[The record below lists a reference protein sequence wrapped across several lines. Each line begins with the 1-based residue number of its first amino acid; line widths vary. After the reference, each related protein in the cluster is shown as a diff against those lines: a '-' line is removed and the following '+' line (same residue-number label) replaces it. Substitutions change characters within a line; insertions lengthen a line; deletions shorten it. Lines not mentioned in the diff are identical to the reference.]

1 MLSGLLFDRLT
12 ADSRPAVLFKPRRCL
27 RARFSGS
34 NCHACIEECQS
45 GALTLNGKA
54 ISFDDEK
61 CTGCL
66 RCKAICPNDALT
78 DDIDI
83 KLLLETI
90 GDKEKVVLSCLKN
103 RQCEGKIRIPCIG
116 FLSEPL
122 LVAINVLTNKNV
134 IIDVERCGGCVN
146 GHCLDAIQDRLSNIL
161 SRATNHT
168 SLKIKLAINDD
179 DIPAIDRKT
188 ARRFFLKDAGKAIVN
203 ISASMAGTACVSQSR
218 IESQFEKFPIRN
230 SAGLQIAFAHATDES
245 DKMLLRLSYYKL
257 AASKECNSCPMCSGM
272 CPTGALKRKKVKDSN
287 QLVFTSARCSGCGL
301 CVDFCKKKALTLL
314 QGANNDPEQAMV
326 IVA

>member
-103 RQCEGKIRIPCIG
+103 RQCEGKIRRG
-116 FLSEPL
+116 AQK
-122 LVAINVLTNKNV
+122 V
-134 IIDVERCGGCVN
+134 RC
-146 GHCLDAIQDRLSNIL
+146 LW
-161 SRATNHT
+161 RA
-168 SLKIKLAINDD
+168 
-179 DIPAIDRKT
+179 
-188 ARRFFLKDAGKAIVN
+188 
-203 ISASMAGTACVSQSR
+203 Q
-218 IESQFEKFPIRN
+218 
-230 SAGLQIAFAHATDES
+230 
-245 DKMLLRLSYYKL
+245 
-257 AASKECNSCPMCSGM
+257 
-272 CPTGALKRKKVKDSN
+272 
-287 QLVFTSARCSGCGL
+287 
-301 CVDFCKKKALTLL
+301 
-314 QGANNDPEQAMV
+314 
-326 IVA
+326 